1 MTAIVSLDLF
11 STTDTWHVDRARSSI
26 GFRVRQ
32 RMIESVWGRFL
43 DFDGRIEPGQPPT
56 IVGAIRVASLATD
69 HPQRDQQLRST
80 SFFDAER
87 YPVMGFSSTKIALA
101 EGGLLLV
108 SGELTIRGITRPVV
122 LEGEFR
128 GTFVDLDGRQR
139 LGFGLR
145 GALNRLDFDLSMNRR
160 PESDSLIVGNDI
172 ELVLDIVAERTEL
185 ERAA

>member
-1 MTAIVSLDLF
+1 MTAIVSLELF
-11 STTDTWHVDRARSSI
+11 STTDSWHVDRERSSI

-43 DFDGRIEPGQPPT
+43 DFDGRIEPGQPPR
-56 IVGAIRVASLATD
+56 IVGCIRVASLATD
-69 HPQRDQQLRST
+69 HPQRDEQLRSVA
-80 SFFDAER
+80 FFDAER
-87 YPVMGFSSTKIALA
+87 YPVMGFASTKIALA
-101 EGGLLLV
+101 EGGSLV
-108 SGELTIRGITRPVV
+108 VAGDLTIRGITRPIV

-145 GALNRLDFDLSMNRR
+145 GAVNRLDFDLSLNRPPR
-160 PESDSLIVGNDI
+160 GDSTIVGNDT
-172 ELVLDIVAERTEL
+172 ELLLDIVAARTEL

>member
-1 MTAIVSLDLF
+1 MTAIVSLELF
-11 STTDTWHVDRARSSI
+11 STTDSWHVDRERSSI

-32 RMIESVWGRFL
+32 RMIESVRGRFL
-43 DFDGRIEPGQPPT
+43 DFDGRIEPGEPLRF
-56 IVGAIRVASLATD
+56 VGSIRVASLATD
-69 HPQRDQQLRST
+69 HPERDEQLRST
-80 SFFDAER
+80 AFFDAER
-87 YPVMGFSSTKIALA
+87 YPVMGFASTRIALA

-108 SGELTIRGITRPVV
+108 GGDLTIRGITRPVV

-145 GALNRLDFDLSMNRR
+145 GAVNRLDFDLCLNR
-160 PESDSLIVGNDI
+160 PPQGDSLIVANDI
-172 ELVLDIVAERTEL
+172 ELTLDIVVERSSL